1 MIRGDASRT
10 ELTTETTVD
19 ARRTADIIRGTVLSD
34 SCARDSLG
42 QCAQCDSRESLEE
55 SAHNARRGRRILRT
69 NEDGGLN
76 CDRRSLTCPR
86 RHGSPVDDGRHRV
99 TENFYTSGEYLEHIP
114 DWHAEDGPIK
124 ARWIADLLG
133 RNDVVPEHIVE
144 IGMGSGEILVNLCD
158 TFPSALL
165 EGYDISPQAYAIAA
179 GKASDQVRFHHADY
193 LTSSTVSPDLIMA
206 IDVFEHVEDYMAFL
220 KAIRPLAPLKVFHI
234 PLDLSVQGLL
244 RGKPILYARE
254 LIGHLHYFF
263 KDTAL
268 AVLADCGYEIVDWKY
283 THGAEVLP
291 GTRRR
296 LRTRML
302 NAPRRA
308 LRAINEDFA
317 VRLLGGSSILVLTR

>member
-1 MIRGDASRT
+1 MSFHSARFAGQPDAGEKAVVDGTAIRTSG
-10 ELTTETTVD
+10 
-19 ARRTADIIRGTVLSD
+19 
-34 SCARDSLG
+34 ARDGRG
-42 QCAQCDSRESLEE
+42 QCAACDARKAADD
-55 SAHNARRGRRILRT
+55 SARDAWRRRQNRRISVDC
-69 NEDGGLN
+69 ELN
-76 CDRRSLTCPR
+76 CDGRSLTCPR
-86 RHGSPVDDGRHRV
+86 RHGGPVDDGRDRV

-114 DWHAEDGPIK
+114 DWHAADGPIK
-124 ARWIADLLG
+124 AQWIAEILE
-133 RNDVVPEHIVE
+133 RNGVAPEHIVE
-144 IGMGSGEILVNLCD
+144 IGMGSGEILVNLRD
-158 TFPSALL
+158 TFPSALF

-179 GKASDQVRFHHADY
+179 SKSSDQVRFHHADY
-193 LTSSTVSPDLIMA
+193 LTSSAVRPDLIMA

-220 KAIRPLAPLKVFHI
+220 KAMRTLAPLKVFHI

-244 RGKPILYARE
+244 RGKPIIHARE

-268 AVLADCGYEIVDWKY
+268 AVLADCGYEVIDWTY
-283 THGAEVLP
+283 THGTEVLP

-317 VRLLGGSSILVLTR
+317 VRLLGGSSMLVLTR